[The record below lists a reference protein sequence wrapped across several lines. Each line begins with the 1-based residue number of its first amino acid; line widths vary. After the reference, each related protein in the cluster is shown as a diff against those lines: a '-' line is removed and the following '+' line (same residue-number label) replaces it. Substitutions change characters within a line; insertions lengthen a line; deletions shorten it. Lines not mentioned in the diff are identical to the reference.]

1 MAIVDNH
8 RIRFMR
14 NNLISLSVNSF
25 TFSSE
30 TTGFEAAN
38 VLNTNR
44 SETWKPS
51 GNFTIDSTNNII
63 YINDGSNK
71 DIAITEG
78 NYATPDLMATEI
90 QTKLNASSS
99 NWTVSYDTGGG
110 TFKFTISNTSSVTLR
125 LSSTTNAV
133 WDTIGS

>member
-38 VLNTNR
+38 VLN
-44 SETWKPS
+44 
-51 GNFTIDSTNNII
+51 I
-63 YINDGSNK
+63 
-71 DIAITEG
+71 
-78 NYATPDLMATEI
+78 
-90 QTKLNASSS
+90 
-99 NWTVSYDTGGG
+99 
-110 TFKFTISNTSSVTLR
+110 
-125 LSSTTNAV
+125 
-133 WDTIGS
+133 